1 MLLLALVRHN
11 QKKNRDAIEQFEQNF
26 ENLKTLKKNVKDEE
40 RLDAEQKIKLEEEAE
55 EQMMQSQ

>member
-11 QKKNRDAIEQFEQNF
+11 QKKNREAIEQFEQNF
-26 ENLKTLKKNVKDEE
+26 ENLKTLKKNIKDDE

-55 EQMMQSQ
+55 ELMEKQY

>member
-55 EQMMQSQ
+55 ENMALQY